1 MAEVSIPRV
10 EIRTARPEDSEFVY
24 STKKA
29 AFREHAEQVWGWDDS
44 DQRELHDRRF
54 GSQDVRIIRS
64 GELDVGFLATARS
77 SNMLKVNQL
86 FILPE
91 FQGRG
96 IGSACM
102 TGIMEEAE
110 SEQRSV
116 LLQVLKVN
124 VRGISFYRGLG
135 FAVVGESATHVQ
147 LQNSRTRQ
155 EIEL

>member
-1 MAEVSIPRV
+1 MADASKLRF
-10 EIRTARPEDSEFVY
+10 RTARPTDSEFVF
-24 STKKA
+24 SVKKA
-29 AFREHAEQVWGWDDS
+29 AFREYVEQVWGWDDS
-44 DQRELHDRRF
+44 DQRERHDRRF

-64 GELDVGFLATARS
+64 GEVDVGFLATSRG
-77 SNMLKVNQL
+77 SNIFKVNQL

-110 SEQRSV
+110 SEQRTV

-124 VRGISFYRGLG
+124 VRGIAFYRRLG
-135 FAVVGESATHVQ
+135 FAVAGEVPPTYSCKS
-147 LQNSRTRQ
+147 SRTRQ